1 MGPEAWASLSC
12 GEQQGVKRT
21 CNAKLSFC
29 LLADWGLQ
37 VKPSASPS
45 RVLQMILYGSMN
57 QVKASWTHEAEA
69 AWKVLGSKTKTP
81 KERDEFAPE
90 RPKAHPCDLG
100 AASGSDLWPSALWCQ
115 LENGERS
122 CGCPRTP
129 PGDTPH
135 VTGTP
140 APTPPRASATA
151 FLSPVRHHAK

>member
-69 AWKVLGSKTKTP
+69 AWKCLALKQRPLRRETSLLLRGLRPTLVTLGQPRDLTCGPLPCGVNWKMG
-81 KERDEFAPE
+81 KEAVAVPG
-90 RPKAHPCDLG
+90 PLQGTHP
-100 AASGSDLWPSALWCQ
+100 
-115 LENGERS
+115 
-122 CGCPRTP
+122 T
-129 PGDTPH
+129 
-135 VTGTP
+135 
-140 APTPPRASATA
+140 
-151 FLSPVRHHAK
+151 